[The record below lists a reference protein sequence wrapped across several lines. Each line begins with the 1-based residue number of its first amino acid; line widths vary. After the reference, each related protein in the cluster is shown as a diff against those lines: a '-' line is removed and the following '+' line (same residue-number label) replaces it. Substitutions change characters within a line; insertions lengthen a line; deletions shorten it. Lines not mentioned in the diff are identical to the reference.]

1 MEQISL
7 CTATK
12 SLCSQKGK
20 KKKSVSKE
28 AVQIVVDAQTL
39 VLAFST
45 IMAAAVTGPAGCS
58 RSPVIER
65 SGCGRHGG
73 LRGSWEEARPSVRLQ
88 GRHHWDGQADTR
100 LEKALSTC
108 CGARRPFCWWYC
120 LSYPR
125 RVGSP
130 FKEGYSFHCT
140 PEEFYLGYNRGPCKP
155 ALSLSLPLIPSH
167 LMIRLWRTPSRLEFC
182 KMVEAY
188 IRLPLN
194 TSKMKGVCANNQEL
208 K

>member
-1 MEQISL
+1 M
-7 CTATK
+7 K

-28 AVQIVVDAQTL
+28 VVQIVVDAQTL

-73 LRGSWEEARPSVRLQ
+73 LGGSWEEARPSVRLQ
-88 GRHHWDGQADTR
+88 GRHHWDGQADT
-100 LEKALSTC
+100 SW
-108 CGARRPFCWWYC
+108 RRPF
-120 LSYPR
+120 LPAVVPGDLFAGDTVFPIQEG
-125 RVGSP
+125 VGSP
-130 FKEGYSFHCT
+130 FKEGYGFHCT

-167 LMIRLWRTPSRLEFC
+167 LIIRLWRTPSRLEFC